1 MAADAAGI
9 PVISA
14 SVVSR
19 FAAAEAR
26 LYPMAVTDP
35 AGYERATTLVGLV
48 AGALRADAAD
58 VDAVLAG
65 RADLI
70 ETLPDVAAAAGV
82 DLGGLPA
89 DAVVDAASALRCRE
103 LLAAARAESRIAR
116 LSDAHADGAEWIVD
130 EASPDEIVSGR
141 YSRVETHV
149 PSGSTLTLS
158 MEASGDHGRP
168 AYAVE
173 LEVAGAPG
181 TSSTQRWEYPDRE
194 QWEAAAGRLRAELS
208 GSAGD
213 QGAHP

>member
-1 MAADAAGI
+1 
-9 PVISA
+9 
-14 SVVSR
+14 
-19 FAAAEAR
+19 
-26 LYPMAVTDP
+26 MAVTDP

-58 VDAVLAG
+58 VDAVLAD
-65 RADLI
+65 RVDLI

-103 LLAAARAESRIAR
+103 LLAAAAAESRTAR
-116 LSDAHADGAEWIVD
+116 LSAAQAEGAQWVVD
-130 EASPDEIVSGR
+130 ESSPDEIVSGR

-149 PSGSTLTLS
+149 PSGSTLTMS
-158 MEASGDHGRP
+158 MDASGDHGRP
-168 AYAVE
+168 VYAVE
-173 LEVAGAPG
+173 LAVAGAPAA
-181 TSSTQRWEYPDRE
+181 SSTQRWEYADRE
-194 QWEAAAGRLRAELS
+194 QWEAAAGRLRVELS